1 MKELGYGED
10 FVGWLSYV
18 LHKKDTMEYIQQLEE
33 ELKQQ
38 KQKRESLETKVKEL
52 NKKLRV
58 KRKNENGKKRTKKK
72 TNKIKR

>member
-10 FVGWLSYV
+10 FVGWLSYA
-18 LHKKDTMEYIQQLEE
+18 LHKKDTMKYIQQLEE

-38 KQKRESLETKVKEL
+38 KQKRESLEIKVKEL

>member
-10 FVGWLSYV
+10 FVGWLSYA

-38 KQKRESLETKVKEL
+38 KQKRESLEIKVKEL
-52 NKKLRV
+52 SKKLRV

>member
-1 MKELGYGED
+1 MKELGYGDD
-10 FVGWLSYV
+10 FVGWLSYA

-33 ELKQQ
+33 KLKQQ
-38 KQKRESLETKVKEL
+38 KQKRESLEIKVKEL